1 MQIYSYLKL
10 QRLLCKNEI
19 PLLKVQVLEKLGE
32 DSMSRWE
39 EKADHLTQ
47 NHFLITSS
55 NGKAGKDHRKGW
67 HSASMWPAA
76 DLPSPLLK
84 YRPKNVPYKDTPN
97 GEPVLACS
105 MFTLT
110 VASQFPQLWSV
121 GFLAIYVWE
130 WQYISSH
137 SEKSTMHTSAP
148 KSLSQSRAV
157 KTLVDL
163 CLMFDSQTCLAIK
176 HSLPEYPTIS
186 DFTGPAHIWRISG
199 FISCLPSCFKGNTN
213 NWALKSSVPLG
224 KQNAESFGSF
234 CFLNC
239 WSCSRQC

>member
-1 MQIYSYLKL
+1 MGFSREEYWSGLSFPSPRDLPDPGIEPGSPAFQTDALTSEQPRKPITSYNCMQIYSYLKL
-10 QRLLCKNEI
+10 QHLMCKNEI
-19 PLLKVQVLEKLGE
+19 PLWKVQVLEKLGE

-55 NGKAGKDHRKGW
+55 NGKTGKDHRKGW

-84 YRPKNVPYKDTPN
+84 YRPKNVPYEDTPN

-121 GFLAIYVWE
+121 GFLA
-130 WQYISSH
+130 
-137 SEKSTMHTSAP
+137 M
-148 KSLSQSRAV
+148 
-157 KTLVDL
+157 
-163 CLMFDSQTCLAIK
+163 
-176 HSLPEYPTIS
+176 
-186 DFTGPAHIWRISG
+186 
-199 FISCLPSCFKGNTN
+199 
-213 NWALKSSVPLG
+213 
-224 KQNAESFGSF
+224 
-234 CFLNC
+234 
-239 WSCSRQC
+239 